1 MGFGAHPGW
10 EKRQWE
16 GALGDGAGRA
26 TGGRCGEEES
36 HGLAPVPALAERYS
50 QLLVFLIQDG
60 SRLRV
65 WGGGH
70 CLGFI

>member
-36 HGLAPVPALAERYS
+36 HGLAPGPS
-50 QLLVFLIQDG
+50 
-60 SRLRV
+60 S
-65 WGGGH
+65 GGT
-70 CLGFI
+70 I